1 MAILNLYDQFEPSPW
16 QLLQLGFFS
25 LKFHFGKSPP
35 LSIKP
40 EVHRVGELTWRCLD
54 WRART
59 QNRQQKSRPKAA
71 ILCNGASD
79 RARTGDPRF
88 TRAVLYQLSY
98 AGGHVVT
105 QVRRQRLSMIRDIAH
120 PRKCS
125 DGFSHFKCT
134 NIGDVMSRSYESQTE
149 WDCHG
154 STQDPS
160 HAYR

>member
-1 MAILNLYDQFEPSPW
+1 MPAAL
-16 QLLQLGFFS
+16 
-25 LKFHFGKSPP
+25 
-35 LSIKP
+35 
-40 EVHRVGELTWRCLD
+40 CLD
-54 WRART
+54 WRMYAR
-59 QNRQQKSRPKAA
+59 NRQQKSRPKEA

-105 QVRRQRLSMIRDIAH
+105 QLRRQRLSMIRDIAH
-120 PRKCS
+120 PCKCS

>member
-1 MAILNLYDQFEPSPW
+1 MSPVDRGFPFGEPWSAGFLFLNRGVADGVV
-16 QLLQLGFFS
+16 LG
-25 LKFHFGKSPP
+25 
-35 LSIKP
+35 
-40 EVHRVGELTWRCLD
+40 LTGMRE
-54 WRART
+54 
-59 QNRQQKSRPKAA
+59 NRQQKSRPKAA

-105 QVRRQRLSMIRDIAH
+105 QLRRQRLSMIRDIAN

-134 NIGDVMSRSYESQTE
+134 NIQDVMSCPYGSQAE
-149 WDCHG
+149 WGSDG
-154 STQDPS
+154 STQDS
-160 HAYR
+160 SYANR

>member
-1 MAILNLYDQFEPSPW
+1 MRPVDCGLLGDRSWRGFCCWRELSAVGVGAVSWCNALNW
-16 QLLQLGFFS
+16 
-25 LKFHFGKSPP
+25 
-35 LSIKP
+35 
-40 EVHRVGELTWRCLD
+40 
-54 WRART
+54 
-59 QNRQQKSRPKAA
+59 QQKSRSKAA

-105 QVRRQRLSMIRDIAH
+105 QLRRQRLSMIRDIAH

-134 NIGDVMSRSYESQTE
+134 NIGGVMSCSYESQAE
-149 WDCHG
+149 WGSDG

>member
-1 MAILNLYDQFEPSPW
+1 MLRALSLGGARLGPADRGSFW
-16 QLLQLGFFS
+16 DCGWRGLL
-25 LKFHFGKSPP
+25 
-35 LSIKP
+35 LS
-40 EVHRVGELTWRCLD
+40 GELPAAMCLHWRIC
-54 WRART
+54 AR
-59 QNRQQKSRPKAA
+59 NWQQKSRPKAA

-105 QVRRQRLSMIRDIAH
+105 QLRRQRLSMIRDITN

-134 NIGDVMSRSYESQTE
+134 NIGGVMSCSYGSQAE
-149 WDCHG
+149 WGSDG

>member
-1 MAILNLYDQFEPSPW
+1 MARRL
-16 QLLQLGFFS
+16 
-25 LKFHFGKSPP
+25 H
-35 LSIKP
+35 
-40 EVHRVGELTWRCLD
+40 WRC
-54 WRART
+54 A
-59 QNRQQKSRPKAA
+59 QENRQQKSRPKAA

-105 QVRRQRLSMIRDIAH
+105 QLRRQRLSMIRDIAN

-134 NIGDVMSRSYESQTE
+134 NIGDAMSCSYGPRTE
-149 WDCHG
+149 WGGDG
-154 STQDPS
+154 STQDFPY
-160 HAYR
+160 ANR

>member
-1 MAILNLYDQFEPSPW
+1 MLRALSLGGARLGPADRGSFW
-16 QLLQLGFFS
+16 DCGWRGLL
-25 LKFHFGKSPP
+25 
-35 LSIKP
+35 LS
-40 EVHRVGELTWRCLD
+40 GELPAAMCLHWRMCAL
-54 WRART
+54 
-59 QNRQQKSRPKAA
+59 NRQQKSRPKAA

-105 QVRRQRLSMIRDIAH
+105 QLRRQRLSMIRDIAN

-134 NIGDVMSRSYESQTE
+134 NIGDAMSCSYGSQTE
-149 WDCHG
+149 WGSDG
-154 STQDPS
+154 STQDS
-160 HAYR
+160 SRTHR

>member
-1 MAILNLYDQFEPSPW
+1 MAM
-16 QLLQLGFFS
+16 LGLAHTHS
-25 LKFHFGKSPP
+25 
-35 LSIKP
+35 
-40 EVHRVGELTWRCLD
+40 
-54 WRART
+54 
-59 QNRQQKSRPKAA
+59 NRQQKSRPKAA

-98 AGGHVVT
+98 AGGHVMT
-105 QVRRQRLSMIRDIAH
+105 QPRRQRLSMIRDIAN
-120 PRKCS
+120 PRKGS

>member
-1 MAILNLYDQFEPSPW
+1 MTILDLYDQFEPSPW

-40 EVHRVGELTWRCLD
+40 EVHRVGELAT
-54 WRART
+54 
-59 QNRQQKSRPKAA
+59 KSRPKAA

-105 QVRRQRLSMIRDIAH
+105 QLRRQRLFMIRDIAH

-134 NIGDVMSRSYESQTE
+134 NIGDAISCSYGSQTE
-149 WDCHG
+149 RGSDG